1 MIKQNRRRPMQPA
14 ADSDQRSAVWWKA
27 CAALAAAVL
36 AYGVMNHLLL
46 SDVIEQLPARP
57 PYKSA
62 AYLVWLA
69 AGFATFAA
77 FVFTAPRAALAVA
90 LPIFFVS
97 LAMNYGYVVI
107 AKTRLSLDVIEWL
120 PHEAGQL
127 SNAWAEYGRDIAVA
141 MVEAAVVLALFLLIR
156 RALLADPRL
165 SKYLTRTATRVAA
178 AFAFLAFQ
186 GASVALQPPLSVAE
200 TNLFVFGVPSL
211 FSTVPD
217 PAPVPVKPAAAPA
230 ARHVVLVVDESVTH
244 DAYVKVIAPP
254 LREFP
259 AVDFGEAAST
269 ANCSASSNALLR
281 WGVEKARIGD
291 PAYDPRV
298 SPTIWGYARAAG
310 FRTVLIDGQ
319 SRGSM
324 HNYLNRKE
332 FALIDEFVPAYTD
345 ENTDHRIA
353 LMLND
358 RLRSASPQF
367 IYVVKHGAHFP
378 YEMNYPKGTLPPD
391 AARVD
396 KFFAAVR
403 YASAGFFE
411 RLAKDLPFEH
421 ILLVYTSDHG
431 QDFRQRAAHCNASP
445 HADEYSSPLAVVS
458 AAPAVRGLLAA
469 ADGMRDRASHL
480 NVFSTLVWSFGF
492 PREWVERTYGPTL
505 AGPPAPYVTYV
516 HLGWRAGASR
526 SERHTVRA
534 TDFKVSETFPRRAR

>member
-1 MIKQNRRRPMQPA
+1 
-14 ADSDQRSAVWWKA
+14 VGWKA

-36 AYGVMNHLLL
+36 AYAVMNHLLL
-46 SDVIEQLPARP
+46 SDIWEQLPARP
-57 PYKSA
+57 YYKSG
-62 AYLVWLA
+62 AYLAWLA
-69 AGFATFAA
+69 CGFATFAA
-77 FVFTAPRAALAVA
+77 LVFTAPRVLLIAV

-107 AKTRLSLDVIEWL
+107 ARTRLSLDVIEWL

-141 MVEAAVVLALFLLIR
+141 LAEAAVVLALFLLIR
-156 RALLADPRL
+156 RALLTDARL
-165 SKYLTRTATRVAA
+165 AKHLTRTGTRIAATG
-178 AFAFLAFQ
+178 AFVAFQ
-186 GASVALQPPLSVAE
+186 GASVVLQPPLSVAE

-211 FSTVPD
+211 FSAVPD
-217 PAPVPVKPAAAPA
+217 PGVAPVKPAAAPA
-230 ARHVVLVVDESVTH
+230 VRHVVLVVDESVTY
-244 DAYVKVIAPP
+244 DAYMKVIAPS
-254 LREFP
+254 LGAFP
-259 AVDFGEAAST
+259 AAEFGEAAST

-291 PAYDPRV
+291 AAYDPRTN
-298 SPTIWGYARAAG
+298 PTIWGYAKAAG

-345 ENTDHRIA
+345 QNTDHRIA

-358 RLRSASPQF
+358 RLRSATSQF

-378 YEMNYPKGTLPPD
+378 YEMNYPKGALPPD
-391 AARVD
+391 AGRLD
-396 KFFAAVR
+396 KYLAAVR
-403 YASAGFFE
+403 YASVGFFD
-411 RLAKDLPFEH
+411 RLGKDLPFEH

-431 QDFRQRAAHCNASP
+431 QDFRQRAAHCNAQP
-445 HADEYSSPLAVVS
+445 HADEYSVPLAVMS
-458 AAPAVRGLLAA
+458 AAPTVRELLAA
-469 ADGMRDRASHL
+469 AGGMRDRASHL
-480 NVFSTLVWSFGF
+480 NIFSTLVWSFGF

-534 TDFKVSETFPRRAR
+534 TDFSVSKTFPRRDASAPQPPSAQAR